1 MRENKCL
8 LQKEWVCAMFALL
21 FLALEG
27 DLQNKTPIIA
37 PASLEKKEQAAPNDW
52 GLNVPETKKIEVKNE
67 FDPNAALYTNPSMC
81 VIIKGQP
88 EPECAKV
95 QAKQAIVLND
105 DLFGVNIGGDESTC
119 QSIETIKKDVS
130 GNPKRVFT
138 TFCGEDP
145 ARSDF
150 KERITPS
157 GDDVATRP
165 SLRKIG
171 PNEIGSLSTQ

>member
-1 MRENKCL
+1 
-8 LQKEWVCAMFALL
+8 MFALL
-21 FLALEG
+21 FLALDG
-27 DLQNKTPIIA
+27 DLQNKSPNITPAII
-37 PASLEKKEQAAPNDW
+37 EKKEQKSANDW
-52 GLNVPETKKIEVKNE
+52 LVNSAETTKTEVKNE
-67 FDPNAALYTNPSMC
+67 FDPNAPLYTSSNMC
-81 VIIKGQP
+81 VIVKGQP

-95 QAKQAIVLND
+95 KAQQAITLND
-105 DLFGVNIGGDESTC
+105 DIFGVNIGGDESTC
-119 QSIETIKKDVS
+119 QSVETIKKDSS

-138 TFCGEDP
+138 TYCGEDP

-157 GDDVATRP
+157 GDEIASRP